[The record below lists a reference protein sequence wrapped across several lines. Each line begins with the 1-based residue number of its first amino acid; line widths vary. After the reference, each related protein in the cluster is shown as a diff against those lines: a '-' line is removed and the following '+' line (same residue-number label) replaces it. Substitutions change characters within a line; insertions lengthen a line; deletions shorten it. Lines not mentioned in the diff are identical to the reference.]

1 MRVLLRLVLMGLLSG
16 RSLGGSETHLLS
28 RQIAVP
34 CLEWSIG
41 FYSCFLFSDKAA
53 LPSLEKHVVLD
64 YLGVPLLC
72 ILKLMSAAEQS
83 VDTSSQILQG
93 AQVKC

>member
-16 RSLGGSETHLLS
+16 QSLGGSEAHLLS
-28 RQIAVP
+28 RQVAVP
-34 CLEWSIG
+34 CLEWFIG

-72 ILKLMSAAEQS
+72 VLKLMSAAEQS
-83 VDTSSQILQG
+83 VDASSYILQG
-93 AQVKC
+93 AHVKC